1 MSLEI
6 PDGRSV
12 SRSVLDNGLTVILQE
27 NSSSPV
33 TAVNVWVKTG
43 STCESEEERG
53 LAHVHEHM
61 LFKGT
66 EKRAVGEIARIIE
79 GGGGN
84 INAYTSFDETVYYV
98 VSASRFLTSTL
109 DILADVMQNSTFDPA
124 ELEKELEVVQEEIR
138 RGKDTPGRVL
148 SQKLFSTA
156 YEKHPYK
163 NPIIGTKESVD
174 SFNREKVL
182 NFYNKW
188 YTPQNMVLIIVGDF
202 KTKNIQPVIERTF
215 GKLKERKFSE
225 CKISAEPEQKAIKT
239 FVLYEDVNEAY
250 FSIAFHVPDIKHEDT
265 PALNVIASILSEG
278 ESSRLIRKIKEDKG
292 LVNSIYAYAFTP
304 KHNGIFVVGGN
315 LQADKVTSAV
325 EEITEQIYRL
335 KYFTVSNDEL
345 KKAKVNIESDFIY
358 SMETM
363 QGQAQKLGAFE
374 VDAGSYEY
382 EGQYIDKINKVTPE
396 KIKQVASR
404 YFTDSN
410 VTAGVLLPSDQ
421 KTVTKDQ
428 LQRTITDKARL
439 IGSRYKQKSKSSD
452 DNGTVTRKVL
462 KNGIRVLIKENHSV
476 PLFAAR
482 AVFLGGVRYENEATN
497 GLSNFTSEML
507 TRGTANRTS
516 EQIALEID
524 SIAGEL
530 EGFSGRNSFGVAVET
545 PSKNFDQ
552 AMELFSDVVL
562 NPSFP
567 KQEIERARREIV
579 SKIKR
584 QEDNLL
590 RKSINLFLRSLYT
603 EHPYRFNVLGSMENV
618 KRFSSKD
625 LNAFYKDLA
634 SPSNLVISVVGNVN
648 TRETVETIEK
658 YFGDMQSSEGPAS
671 IALENEKKRNRIKE
685 EIIYEKDK
693 QQTHIILGFLGP
705 TFYDKDYYAF
715 KVLNSIFAGQGG
727 RLFIELRDRKSMA
740 YSVTSFLYPG
750 IESGAFGIYIGTS
763 PDKEQDAINEINNEI
778 AKLLE
783 HGITDEELNRAKNYL
798 VGSFE
803 IALQR
808 NSAQADRIAFD
819 EIYKIGWNEYTK
831 YPEKILSVTKED
843 VIKTARKFIDPNA
856 YTLAIVKNI
865 DDK

>member
-6 PDGRSV
+6 PDRRSV
-12 SRSVLDNGLTVILQE
+12 SKFVLNNGLTVILQE
-27 NSSSPV
+27 NNSSPV

-43 STCESEEERG
+43 STCETEEEHG

-66 EKRAVGEIARIIE
+66 KKRAVGEIAKIIE

-98 VSASRFLTSTL
+98 VSASRFLPSTL

-124 ELEKELEVVQEEIR
+124 ELAKELEVVQEEIR
-138 RGKDTPGRVL
+138 RGKDTPGHVL

-163 NPIIGTKESVD
+163 NSIIGTKESVD

-202 KTKNIQPVIERTF
+202 KTEKIQPVIKKTF
-215 GKLKERKFSE
+215 GKLKKRKFAE
-225 CKISAEPEQKAIKT
+225 CKITTEPEQKKIKT
-239 FVLYEDVNEAY
+239 FVIYKDVSEAY
-250 FSIAFHVPDIKHEDT
+250 FSIAFHIPDIKHEDT
-265 PALNVIASILSEG
+265 PTIDIIANILSEG
-278 ESSRLIRKIKEDKG
+278 ESSRLIRKIKEDMG
-292 LVNSIYAYAFTP
+292 LVNSIYSYAFSP

-315 LQADKVTSAV
+315 LQADRVTSAV
-325 EEITEQIYRL
+325 EEIIEQIYKL

-374 VDAGSYEY
+374 VDAGNYEY

-396 KIKQVASR
+396 KIKQVANK

-410 VTAGVLLPSDQ
+410 ITAGVLLPSNQ
-421 KTVTKDQ
+421 KTVTENQ
-428 LQRTITDKARL
+428 LQRTIVDKARL
-439 IGSRYKQKSKSSD
+439 IESRYKQKSKSN
-452 DNGTVTRKVL
+452 DNKSVITRKVL

-476 PLFAAR
+476 PIFSAR
-482 AVFLGGVRYENEATN
+482 AVLLGGVRYENEATN
-497 GLSNFTSEML
+497 GISNFTSEML
-507 TRGTANRTS
+507 TRGTINRTS
-516 EQIALEID
+516 EAIALEID

-530 EGFSGRNSFGVAVET
+530 KGFSGRNSFGVAVET
-545 PSKNFDQ
+545 PSKSFGQ

-567 KQEIERARREIV
+567 KQEVERARREII
-579 SKIKR
+579 SRIKR

-590 RKSINLFLRSLYT
+590 RKSINLFLKSLYI

-618 KRFSSKD
+618 KKFNSKD
-625 LNAFYKDLA
+625 LNAFYKNLA
-634 SPSNLVISVVGNVN
+634 APSNLVISVVGNVN
-648 TRETVETIEK
+648 TRETIEMIDK
-658 YFGDMQSSEGPAS
+658 YFGNMQSSGALPY
-671 IALENEKKRNRIKE
+671 ITLENEKKQNGIKK

-693 QQTHIILGFLGP
+693 LQTHIILGFLGP

-727 RLFIELRDRKSMA
+727 RLFIELRDRKSLA

-819 EIYKIGWNEYTK
+819 EIYRIGWKEYTK
-831 YPEKILSVTKED
+831 YPKKILAVTKND
-843 VIKTARKFIDPNA
+843 VIKTARKFIDPNT
-856 YTLAIVKNI
+856 YTLAIVKNR
-865 DDK
+865 DGK